1 MWWGVWKAILD
12 NNQLQLLC
20 LKLTH
25 LLLICFLFGFLVQI
39 LEMPQF
45 SSKSLPHTACYHS
58 QSLFSGFIGF
68 FFFFFHLFL
77 LVGGE
82 LLYIIYLGLLA
93 PWIMAAGKWTGC
105 CPAHARDPISDGLN
119 SVGHHQGRR
128 AEHSSYVLS
137 KSIYLFFIWYLSIAL
152 WFSLS
157 LLDHEFF
164 KGKYHVLVWVSRT

>member
-20 LKLTH
+20 LELTH

-68 FFFFFHLFL
+68 FFFFPFIFISWRRITLHYLAWFAGSMDHGCRKVDWLLPSSCQGPHLRWIKLCGASPGQKSRAFL
-77 LVGGE
+77 LCSQQI
-82 LLYIIYLGLLA
+82 YIPVFYMVFIHCTVIFFV
-93 PWIMAAGKWTGC
+93 PTRSWI
-105 CPAHARDPISDGLN
+105 L
-119 SVGHHQGRR
+119 
-128 AEHSSYVLS
+128 
-137 KSIYLFFIWYLSIAL
+137 
-152 WFSLS
+152 
-157 LLDHEFF
+157 
-164 KGKYHVLVWVSRT
+164 